1 VTPLETGAALR
12 RCTGLDRDAF
22 EASYWTQRPLLTH
35 HEPGFAD
42 LLRASDIDE
51 LITSRALRTPFFR
64 TVQGGGSLTG
74 QTRSV
79 SAGGRTLTDIADPDA
94 IRESYTGGATLVL
107 NALHRIHPALVRFC
121 RELSEELGHATQ
133 CNAYVTPPGAQG
145 FAAHHDTHDVFVLQV
160 DGHKRWNVYEPLL
173 PLPLT
178 SQPSSG
184 LTDGESLLPA
194 GTEPVLS
201 TVLGPGDALYL
212 PRGYIHAAETNDD
225 RSIHLTIGVLA
236 ATAYDLLHDV
246 LALAADQP
254 EFRRSLPLGSP
265 ADQLAS
271 APDLVAAA
279 ARWLAELTP
288 EQVQNAARSRVTSVA
303 GPEPLGMLASE
314 EALRLLDKTTFVR
327 PRGQLAV
334 ELRDSPPGRVEL
346 KLKDREI
353 SLPAYLRSS
362 LEALLA
368 GTCQVSELDLPVDD
382 ALVLVGR
389 LLREGV
395 ITRV

>member
-1 VTPLETGAALR
+1 VTPLGTGAALG

-35 HEPGFAD
+35 HEPGYAD
-42 LLRASDIDE
+42 LLSAADIDE
-51 LITSRALRTPFFR
+51 LITSRGLRTPFFR
-64 TVQGGGSLTG
+64 TVQGGGTLTG

-79 SAGGRTLTDIADPDA
+79 SAGGRTLTDIADADA
-94 IRESYTGGATLVL
+94 IRESYAGGATLVL
-107 NALHRIHPALVRFC
+107 NALHRIHPALIAFC
-121 RELSEELGHATQ
+121 RALSEELGHATQ
-133 CNAYVTPPGAQG
+133 CNAYVTPPGARG

-173 PLPLT
+173 PLPLK

-184 LTDGESLLPA
+184 LTDGEPLIPA
-194 GTEPVLS
+194 DTEPALS
-201 TVLGPGDALYL
+201 TILGPGDALYL

-236 ATAYDLLHDV
+236 TTAYDLLRDV
-246 LALAADQP
+246 LTLAANQP

-265 ADQLAS
+265 ANQLAP
-271 APDLVAAA
+271 AADIVAAA
-279 ARWLAELTP
+279 ARWLADLTP
-288 EQVQNAARSRVTSVA
+288 EQVQDAARSRVTSVA

-314 EALRLLDKTTFVR
+314 EALRRLDKTTEVR
-327 PRGQLAV
+327 PRAGLTL
-334 ELRDSPPGRVEL
+334 ELQDAADRTLL
-346 KLKDREI
+346 KLKDREL
-353 SLPAYLRSS
+353 SLPAYVRPA

-382 ALVLVGR
+382 AMVLVRR

-395 ITRV
+395 ITRA